1 MIPKVSVFCVT
12 YNHSDFLKQT
22 LEGFVTQKTNF
33 PFEVIIGDD
42 CSTDGAKKIIEE
54 YASKYPNI
62 IKPIYHDYNTG
73 SYQNVLD
80 VANACTGEY
89 VAMCDGDDYW
99 IDENKLQKQVDFMD
113 THKDCNLCFHPVII
127 KYDDGSQKDVTF
139 PKARHRFYKKTLNI
153 NDLLKYNFIQ
163 TNSVMYRW
171 EFGRDNKLENILP
184 KNILPVDY
192 YLHLLHASKGKICF
206 LPDIMAV
213 YRRHKN
219 GIWYGINDSD
229 AWFLKYGIEHLNFY
243 DAVEKNFDAN
253 KTKEKSEMIRNIVLA
268 SLRNNNKDSINKLFD
283 IYAQEIRL
291 AFAENNGKLSKL
303 KNIIKKIKKRILGYI
318 PL

>member
-1 MIPKVSVFCVT
+1 MTPLVSVCCVT
-12 YNHSDFLKQT
+12 YNHAKFIKQA
-22 LEGFVTQKTNF
+22 LEGFIAQKTDF
-33 PFEVIIGDD
+33 SFEVIVSDD
-42 CSTDGAKKIIEE
+42 CSTDGTSEIIKE
-54 YASKYPNI
+54 YAKQYTNI
-62 IKPIYHDYNTG
+62 IKPIYHNHNIG
-73 SYQNVLD
+73 SYNNLID
-80 VANACTGEY
+80 AANACKGEY

-153 NDLLKYNFIQ
+153 NELLKYNFIQ

-219 GIWYGINDSD
+219 SIWYGVNDSD

-243 DAVEKNFDAN
+243 DAVEKNFDVN

>member
-1 MIPKVSVFCVT
+1 MTPKVSVCCVT
-12 YNHSDFLKQT
+12 YNHVHFIEEA

-42 CSTDGAKKIIEE
+42 CSTDGTTEVIRA
-54 YASKYPNI
+54 YAQKYPEI
-62 IKPIYHDYNTG
+62 IKPIFHNNNVG

-80 VANACTGEY
+80 VASACTGEY

-113 THKDCNLCFHPVII
+113 THKDCSLCFHPVII

-171 EFGRDNKLENILP
+171 EFGRENKLENILP

-219 GIWYGINDSD
+219 GIWYGVNDSD
-229 AWFLKYGIEHLNFY
+229 TWFLKYGIEHLNFY
-243 DAVEKNFDAN
+243 DAVEKNFGIN

-268 SLRNNNKDSINKLFD
+268 SLRNNNKNNINKLFD

-291 AFAENNGKLSKL
+291 AFAENSGKLSKL